1 MTDLIIAAARLL
13 QFVGAVSLFG
23 APLFFLYAWGE
34 AARTGDPKLAWGRA
48 LVRWSSG
55 VLAIG
60 ALGSLLGQTAVMA
73 GDPAMA
79 INPQALSFV
88 LTGTTFGY
96 AIAARLALAVTIL
109 ALSLW
114 LSAGLRLWLV
124 CVGAG
129 ALILASFAFTGHGAA
144 EEGLAGVA
152 HAIADILHL
161 VAAGVWLGALA
172 ALVVAL
178 WRARGSADL
187 AVLTILHQGLE
198 RFSGVGSLTVAA
210 LLVSG
215 LVNSWFLVGL
225 RPFGEILATP
235 YGGLLMIKLALFA
248 AMLLLAAA
256 NRFRHTPRLG
266 RALIEGGQ
274 AGEAA
279 TAALRRSVLLET
291 VLGIGVLGL
300 VSLLGMLAPVSAQ
313 M

>member
-1 MTDLIIAAARLL
+1 MMDLVIAAARLL

-23 APLFFLYAWGE
+23 APLFFLYAWSE
-34 AARTGDPKLAWGRA
+34 AARAGDSKLAWGRP
-48 LVRWSSG
+48 LVGWSSG
-55 VLAIG
+55 LLAIG
-60 ALGSLLGQTAVMA
+60 TFGALLGQTAVMA

-79 INPQALSFV
+79 INPEALKLV

-96 AIAARLALAVTIL
+96 AIAARLALAVMVL
-109 ALSLW
+109 AFSLW
-114 LSAGLRLWLV
+114 LSPGLRLWRV
-124 CVGAG
+124 CSAAG

-144 EEGLAGVA
+144 EEGPAGVA
-152 HAIADILHL
+152 HAVADILHL
-161 VAAGVWLGALA
+161 IAAGVWLGALA
-172 ALVVAL
+172 ALGGAL
-178 WRARGSADL
+178 WRVRRSADPET
-187 AVLTILHQGLE
+187 LTILHQGLE
-198 RFSGVGSLTVAA
+198 RFSGVGSLAVAA

-235 YGGLLMIKLALFA
+235 YGGLLMVKLVLFA

-266 RALIEGGQ
+266 TALSEGGH
-274 AGEAA
+274 ASGAA
-279 TAALRRSVLLET
+279 VAALRRSVLIET
-291 VLGIGVLGL
+291 ALGIGVLTL

>member
-34 AARTGDPKLAWGRA
+34 AARTDDPKLAWGRP

-55 VLAIG
+55 ALVIG

-79 INPQALSFV
+79 LNPEALSLV

-96 AIAARLALAVTIL
+96 AIAARLALAVIVL
-109 ALSLW
+109 ALGLW
-114 LSAGLRLWLV
+114 LSAGLRLWLI

-152 HAIADILHL
+152 HAVADILHL
-161 VAAGVWLGALA
+161 ITAGVWLGALA
-172 ALVVAL
+172 ALVVVL
-178 WRARGSADL
+178 WRARRSADATAL
-187 AVLTILHQGLE
+187 NTLHQGLE
-198 RFSGVGSLTVAA
+198 RFSGVGSLAVAA

-215 LVNSWFLVGL
+215 LVNSWFLVGP

-235 YGGLLMIKLALFA
+235 YGVLLMIKLVLFA

-256 NRFRHTPRLG
+256 NRFHHTPRLG
-266 RALIEGGQ
+266 TALIEGGQ

-279 TAALRRSVLLET
+279 IAALRRSVVLET
-291 VLGIGVLGL
+291 ALGISVLIL
-300 VSLLGMLAPVSAQ
+300 VSLLGMLVPVSAQ